1 MSLAAVDMEKGGGCG
16 LEKEPTQL
24 ERRIKMRG
32 NEFAIDLRV
41 VVDWERFRDG
51 SVRVTAN
58 GW

>member
-1 MSLAAVDMEKGGGCG
+1 
-16 LEKEPTQL
+16 
-24 ERRIKMRG
+24 MRG